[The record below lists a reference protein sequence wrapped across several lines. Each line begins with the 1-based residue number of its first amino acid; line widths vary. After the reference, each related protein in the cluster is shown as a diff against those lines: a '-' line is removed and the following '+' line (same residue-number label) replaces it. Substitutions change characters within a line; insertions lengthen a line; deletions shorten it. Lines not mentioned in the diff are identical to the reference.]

1 MLCENVLLHWMKI
14 ENNESEKLKIG
25 CLFVYRLELRTGIY
39 YVFESRQEGKR
50 LPVYK
55 VTSLMHIFDITIS
68 SLKKQ
73 S

>member
-50 LPVYK
+50 LPVY
-55 VTSLMHIFDITIS
+55 
-68 SLKKQ
+68 
-73 S
+73 